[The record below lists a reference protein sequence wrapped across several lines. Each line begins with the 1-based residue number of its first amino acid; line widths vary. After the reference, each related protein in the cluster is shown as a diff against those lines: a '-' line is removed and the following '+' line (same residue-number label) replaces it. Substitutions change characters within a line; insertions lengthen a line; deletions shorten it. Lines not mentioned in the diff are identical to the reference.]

1 MYVNNMP
8 MIHPNLLLVNSRSWE
23 VGKLRCDNIGRDQHS
38 PKLLKLE
45 MRKHRQRSD
54 FTKNPNTWAT
64 MAPHLDAIILAV
76 LENLLKKISKQELQ
90 WIWLCH

>member
-1 MYVNNMP
+1 
-8 MIHPNLLLVNSRSWE
+8 MIHPNLLLVNSGSRE
-23 VGKLRCDNIGRDQHS
+23 EGNLRCDNIGRDQIS
-38 PKLLKLE
+38 PKHLKLE

-54 FTKNPNTWAT
+54 FTKIPNTWAT

-76 LENLLKKISKQELQ
+76 LENLIKKMSKQELQ